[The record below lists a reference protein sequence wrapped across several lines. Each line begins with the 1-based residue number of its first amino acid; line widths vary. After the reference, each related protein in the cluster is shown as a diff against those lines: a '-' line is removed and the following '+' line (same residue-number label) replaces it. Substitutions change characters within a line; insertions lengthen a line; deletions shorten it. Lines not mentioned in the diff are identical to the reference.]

1 MQSVAEAVRRIL
13 EQAVVLDAEHV
24 TLRDSLFR
32 TLATDLQTKDD
43 SPRFDKA
50 MMDGF
55 VVRLDVEDS
64 SAADFE
70 AKNASPVRFPVVET
84 ITAGIASTRNL
95 QPGEAARIMTGSVV
109 PSGGHCVVPIE
120 ATQFDDANAE
130 ANSIVS
136 IPRDMLRPEANIL
149 RRGAV
154 ARSGD
159 VLLRSGCRLQPQQLA
174 ALAEFGFGSL
184 PVNRVSSVAV
194 LATGDELVDV
204 SLDVPPGMIRNSN
217 EPMLVAQAMASGARA
232 VGLGIA
238 KDSVESLQPL
248 IQAGLQHDILLL
260 SGGVSAGILDLVP
273 SQLAKAGVQQI
284 FHGVHMKPGK
294 PLWFGTLDRQKQSD
308 PANGSVPRRT
318 YVFGLPGNPVSS
330 LACFELFVRPLLQM
344 LQGRPVAEPLTVNI
358 TCDFSVKGDRPVYQ
372 PARIFAHAGHLMA
385 EPIVWS
391 GSSDLKA
398 TVEANGMI
406 ALLPE
411 HGRYARQ
418 SIVPAWLWGD
428 QRL

>member
-24 TLRDSLFR
+24 TLQDSLFR
-32 TLATDLQTKDD
+32 TLSTDLQTKDD

-55 VVRLDVEDS
+55 VVRLEDEDS
-64 SAADFE
+64 PAASLVATDSA
-70 AKNASPVRFPVVET
+70 PVQFPVVET
-84 ITAGIASTRNL
+84 ITAGCVSIRDL

-120 ATQFDDANAE
+120 ATQFDE

-136 IPRDMLRPEANIL
+136 IPMAMLRPEANIL

-184 PVNRVSSVAV
+184 PVARVPSVAV
-194 LATGDELVDV
+194 LATGDELVEV
-204 SLDVPPGMIRNSN
+204 GLDVPPGMIRNSN
-217 EPMLVAQAMASGARA
+217 EPMLVAQATASGARA

-238 KDSVESLQPL
+238 RDSVESLQPL

-273 SQLAKAGVQQI
+273 SQLTAAGVQQI

-294 PLWFGTLDRQKQSD
+294 PLWFGALDRQKQPD
-308 PANGSVPRRT
+308 PASGSVPRRT

-330 LACFELFVRPLLQM
+330 LVCYELFVRPLLQL
-344 LQGRPVAEPLTVNI
+344 LQGRPAAEPLSVSM
-358 TCDFSVKGDRPVYQ
+358 TCEFSVKGDRPVYQ
-372 PARIFAHAGHLMA
+372 PARIFADAGHLMA
-385 EPIVWS
+385 EPIKWS
-391 GSSDLKA
+391 SSSDLKA

>member
-13 EQAVVLDAEHV
+13 EQSVLLDAEHV
-24 TLRDSLFR
+24 TLGHSLLR
-32 TLATDLQTKDD
+32 TLAKDLLTKDD

-55 VVRLDVEDS
+55 VVRLEDEDS
-64 SAADFE
+64 SAANSE
-70 AKNASPVRFPVVET
+70 ASNPDRIRFPVVET
-84 ITAGIASTRNL
+84 ITAGFVSTRNL
-95 QPGEAARIMTGSVV
+95 QLGEAARIMTGAVV
-109 PSGGHCVVPIE
+109 PSGGDCVVPIE
-120 ATQFDDANAE
+120 ATQFDE

-136 IPRDMLRPEANIL
+136 IPKAMLRPEANIL

-159 VLLRSGCRLQPQQLA
+159 VLLRCGCRLQPQQLA
-174 ALAEFGFGSL
+174 ALAEFGFESL
-184 PVNRVSSVAV
+184 PVTRVPSVAV

-204 SLDVPPGMIRNSN
+204 GLDVPPGMIRNSN

-238 KDSVESLQPL
+238 RDSVESLQPL

-273 SQLAKAGVQQI
+273 SQLAAAGVQQI

-294 PLWFGTLDRQKQSD
+294 PMWFGTLDRQKPSD
-308 PANGSVPRRT
+308 PASESVPRRT

-330 LACFELFVRPLLQM
+330 LVCFELFVRPLLLS
-344 LQGRPVAEPLTVNI
+344 LQGRPVAEPLSVAM
-358 TCDFSVKGDRPVYQ
+358 TCDFIVKGDRPVYQ
-372 PARIFAHAGHLMA
+372 PARLFAHDGQLMA
-385 EPIVWS
+385 EPITWS
-391 GSSDLKA
+391 SSSDLKA

-411 HGRYARQ
+411 HGRYAQ
-418 SIVPAWLWGD
+418 HSIVPAWLWGD